1 VSVSSAI
8 VPADASAIARAGA
21 LLREGRLVGLP
32 TETVYGLAGDAT
44 SDSAVAAIFAAKDR
58 PRFNPLIVHY
68 AQAHDVEADAVMTPL
83 GRRLAQAFWPGPLT
97 LVLARAPGCHVS
109 LLCSAGLDT
118 VAVRVPGHPVARAVV
133 AAAGRPLAAPSANRA
148 ERVSPTRA
156 EHVTQELG
164 ASVALVLDAGPCAI
178 GVESTV
184 IDATGERATLL
195 RSGGLAVEDMEAL
208 IGPLATIEEAAG
220 PQRAPGRLGRHYA
233 PGVAL
238 RLDATRVTAH
248 EALLAFGPDVPAGAQ
263 TTLNLSPDG
272 DVTEAA
278 AHLFAMLRAL
288 DDPRHAAIAVMP
300 IPERG
305 LGRAIN
311 DRLRRAARRA

>member
-1 VSVSSAI
+1 MPPPI
-8 VPADASAIARAGA
+8 VPADDAGIARAGA

-44 SDSAVAAIFAAKDR
+44 SDAAVAAIFAAKDR

-68 AQAHDVEADAVMTPL
+68 DEAGAVDADAAPTPL
-83 GRRLAQAFWPGPLT
+83 ARRLAEAFWPGPLT
-97 LVLARAPGCHVS
+97 LVLARRRGCRVS

-118 VAVRVPGHPVARAVV
+118 VAVRVPGHEVARAVIR
-133 AAAGRPLAAPSANRA
+133 AAGRPLAAPSANRA

-156 EHVTQELG
+156 DHVAAELG
-164 ASVALVLDAGPCAI
+164 AALALVLDAGPCAI

-184 IDATGERATLL
+184 LDATGARPVLL
-195 RSGGLAVEDMEAL
+195 RPGGLALEAIEAL
-208 IGPLATIEEAAG
+208 VGHVDIDTGHEDGA
-220 PQRAPGRLGRHYA
+220 QRGPGRLGRHYA
-233 PGVAL
+233 PSRPL
-238 RLDATRVTAH
+238 RLDATEVRAD
-248 EALLAFGPDVPAGAQ
+248 EALLAFGPQVPSGAR
-263 TTLNLSPDG
+263 TTLNLSPAG

-288 DDPRHAAIAVMP
+288 DDPCHAAIAVMA

-311 DRLRRAARRA
+311 DRLRRAARR